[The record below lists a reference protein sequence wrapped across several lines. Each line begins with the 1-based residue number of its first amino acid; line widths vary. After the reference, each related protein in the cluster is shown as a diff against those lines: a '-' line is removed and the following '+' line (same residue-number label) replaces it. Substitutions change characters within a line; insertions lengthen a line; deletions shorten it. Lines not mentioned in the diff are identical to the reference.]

1 MSTREN
7 SPGRRRLLAELCDAL
22 GEAAVLIGDDVQDRS
37 AGIWG
42 PEERLAARILVR
54 PVDTDGVS
62 RTLAICSRAGQPVV
76 THGGLTGVV
85 DGARAGVDDLVL
97 SLERMH
103 GIEEVDVVGRTMTV
117 WAGTPLET
125 VQKAAAD
132 HALLFPLDLGARG
145 TATIGGNAA
154 TNAGGNRVI
163 RYGMIRPLILGLEA
177 VMADG
182 TVVSAMNHMLKN
194 NAGYDLKQLFI
205 GAEGTLGVITRLVLR
220 LFQEPRSQSTAFVAL
235 TDFTQVTGL
244 LGFVDGALG
253 GTLSAY
259 EVLWQDYYALVAGE
273 STQAPLRG
281 VFPFYALVEALG
293 SDQMRDAER
302 FESVLAEAARRNLIA
317 EAVIAKSQAE
327 RNAIWAIRDDV
338 VRLLEI
344 EPIFLFDVSL
354 PVRDMESY
362 VEGVRQSLTEAW
374 PEQRLFVFG
383 HLGDGNIH
391 LGVSAGPPSG
401 EAREAVERII
411 YGPLGEIGGSVSAE
425 HGIGIEKKAYLSW
438 CRSDAEIALMRRLKK
453 ALDPNGILNPG
464 KIFDQ

>member
-273 STQAPLRG
+273 STQAPLPG

-362 VEGVRQSLTEAW
+362 VEGVRKCLTEAW

-391 LGVSAGPPSG
+391 LGVSAGSPSG